1 MSDVQEAGS
10 AVVSPGDMSK
20 EDKEAMLNRKMEEIR
35 RKNEALLKRHQEVEA
50 DRKIAEKTGSSIP
63 VKGGAAVVVSPTTKT
78 AEFQFPE
85 ANERRKP
92 PPRGTHD
99 EQDGHDRMDR
109 RGPPRGRG
117 RGRGGPRGNFP
128 PKSPGSQRMPK
139 EQRETREQWKPKEHR
154 EPRSSRESPR
164 GPKDSYPP
172 KSPGQPRGPGAGRGR
187 GRERR
192 EGGGGREDTKAKEW
206 EEKRKKNIEQMEEE
220 LRLMSE
226 LELEGKRLRHFLDDP
241 RRQGPLPEAVEDR
254 HQGSRRS
261 AMNWGGK
268 DFDGVKHGMEQLK
281 KQQKQGRYPQRG
293 SRDKMDMTL
302 SMTGRERKEYEE
314 WRQERERIDR
324 ERLERHRTAGGEW
337 KREWDQEKLDGNV
350 EPADVLVPSQPTLG
364 AWIETSG
371 RQRETDFEEGGK
383 RIGSGRFPAT
393 DVSQP
398 RRPERE
404 RKGDRHEDGEGRR
417 KQRRRTRSLKG
428 DKAEKAA
435 AEGLTVT
442 VQGENRKVENKE
454 NNSEQ
459 TEVPDSQETPNVP
472 MEAVSEDNGRAN
484 NNNNNNR
491 FRPISPLTMPPTR
504 EPPSPTNP
512 MSPTSPLELRTPPD
526 HVHVAD
532 WAQEMGESGSG
543 SLSGDWGDV
552 QQEQGYPPDE
562 RMDSPYGEE
571 EEGQEFHDCEDDVV
585 EKTMEEPKPQ
595 RVDCR
600 RRHRTGSD
608 SAPEQGA
615 SGEDVT
621 TEVPSKDEG
630 DALTPVE
637 DCTVGASDQTK
648 GSENSDVSS
657 PTESVSTSEEVTPTN
672 QEAPAIPPASEQ
684 LVEKDTAAKVED
696 TPVADAEPETSVKA
710 EESLASV
717 AEPATCVK
725 AGETPVAEPA
735 TCVKAG
741 ETPVAEPA
749 TCVKAGETP
758 VAEPATCVKAGE
770 TPVAEP
776 ATCVKAGETPV
787 AEPATCVKA
796 GETPVAEPATCVK
809 AGETPVAEPAE
820 CVSEDVEIGTTETQ
834 DGEKETSPIE
844 PTKEQTEASTS
855 AEGQERDSAEVRE
868 GESPPPTLEPS
879 FSDCEFPLSD

>member
-1 MSDVQEAGS
+1 MADVQEAGS

-50 DRKIAEKTGSSIP
+50 DRRTAEKTGSSIP
-63 VKGGAAVVVSPTTKT
+63 VKGGAAVVVSPTTKS
-78 AEFQFPE
+78 ADFQFPE

-99 EQDGHDRMDR
+99 DQDGHDRTDR

-117 RGRGGPRGNFP
+117 RGRGGPRGDFP
-128 PKSPGSQRMPK
+128 PKSPGSQRIPK
-139 EQRETREQWKPKEHR
+139 EQRDTREQWKSKEQR
-154 EPRSSRESPR
+154 EPRGSRESPR
-164 GPKDSYPP
+164 APKDSFPP
-172 KSPGQPRGPGAGRGR
+172 KSPGQPRGPGTGRGR
-187 GRERR
+187 GRDRR
-192 EGGGGREDTKAKEW
+192 EGGGGGGREDTKAKEW

-281 KQQKQGRYPQRG
+281 KQQKQGRYHQRG

-350 EPADVLVPSQPTLG
+350 EPADVLAPSQPTLG

-371 RQRETDFEEGGK
+371 RQRGGK
-383 RIGSGRFPAT
+383 RIGSGRFPAA
-393 DVSQP
+393 DSNQP
-398 RRPERE
+398 RRPERD
-404 RKGDRHEDGEGRR
+404 RKGDRHEEGEGRR

-454 NNSEQ
+454 NNREQ
-459 TEVPDSQETPNVP
+459 AEVADAQETANTP
-472 MEAVSEDNGRAN
+472 MEEAVAEDNGHAN

-491 FRPISPLTMPPTR
+491 FRPISPLVMPPAR

-532 WAQEMGESGSG
+532 WAVEMGESGSG

-552 QQEQGYPPDE
+552 QQGQGYPPDA

-571 EEGQEFHDCEDDVV
+571 EEGQEFHDCEDDIV
-585 EKTMEEPKPQ
+585 EKTSEEPKPQ
-595 RVDCR
+595 RTECR

-608 SAPEQGA
+608 SAPGQGV
-615 SGEDVT
+615 SGEDIT
-621 TEVPSKDEG
+621 TEVPSKDEH
-630 DALTPVE
+630 DVLTPVQ
-637 DCTVGASDQTK
+637 DSSAGQTKASDS
-648 GSENSDVSS
+648 SEVSS
-657 PTESVSTSEEVTPTN
+657 PSESVSTSEEVTPTN
-672 QEAPAIPPASEQ
+672 QEAPAIPSEE
-684 LVEKDTAAKVED
+684 LVKQDTA
-696 TPVADAEPETSVKA
+696 VKA
-710 EESLASV
+710 EESPVTA
-717 AEPATCVK
+717 AEPSTVNAEDVK
-725 AGETPVAEPA
+725 ETAVPVAETTVEA
-735 TCVKAG
+735 AKSSEA
-741 ETPVAEPA
+741 
-749 TCVKAGETP
+749 
-758 VAEPATCVKAGE
+758 
-770 TPVAEP
+770 
-776 ATCVKAGETPV
+776 
-787 AEPATCVKA
+787 
-796 GETPVAEPATCVK
+796 
-809 AGETPVAEPAE
+809 VAEPAE
-820 CVSEDVEIGTTETQ
+820 PTSEDMTVLRTETQ
-834 DGEKETSPIE
+834 DAEKSPTESTGEQAEDSAP
-844 PTKEQTEASTS
+844 
-855 AEGQERDSAEVRE
+855 AEGEERDHSEDVRE

-879 FSDCEFPLSD
+879 LSDCEFPLSDAESSCGAINISDYNTVAYTKKTSP

>member
-1 MSDVQEAGS
+1 MSDVQEPAP

-20 EDKEAMLNRKMEEIR
+20 EDKEAMLNRKMEAIR

-50 DRKIAEKTGSSIP
+50 DRRTAEKTGSSIP
-63 VKGGAAVVVSPTTKT
+63 VKGGAAVVVSPTSKT

-92 PPRGTHD
+92 QPRGTLD
-99 EQDGHDRMDR
+99 DQDGHERIDR

-117 RGRGGPRGNFP
+117 RGRGGPRGDFP
-128 PKSPGSQRMPK
+128 PKSPGTQRIPK
-139 EQRETREQWKPKEHR
+139 EQRETREQWKPREQR
-154 EPRSSRESPR
+154 EPRGPRESPR
-164 GPKDSYPP
+164 APKDSYPP
-172 KSPGQPRGPGAGRGR
+172 KSPGQPRGPGTGRGR

-192 EGGGGREDTKAKEW
+192 EGREGGGGGGREDTKAKEW

-268 DFDGVKHGMEQLK
+268 DFDGVKHGIEQLK
-281 KQQKQGRYPQRG
+281 KQQKQGRYHQRG
-293 SRDKMDMTL
+293 SREKMDMTL
-302 SMTGRERKEYEE
+302 SMTGRERKEYED

-350 EPADVLVPSQPTLG
+350 EPADVLAPSQPTLG
-364 AWIETSG
+364 AWIETSS
-371 RQRETDFEEGGK
+371 RQRGGK
-383 RIGSGRFPAT
+383 RIGSGRFPAADT
-393 DVSQP
+393 IQP

-404 RKGDRHEDGEGRR
+404 RKGDRFEDGEGRR

-442 VQGENRKVENKE
+442 VHGENRKVENNKE
-454 NNSEQ
+454 NNRANSEQ
-459 TEVPDSQETPNVP
+459 PEVPQETPNVP
-472 MEAVSEDNGRAN
+472 MEEAVTEDNGRAN

-491 FRPISPLTMPPTR
+491 FRPISPLAMPPTR

-532 WAQEMGESGSG
+532 WAVEMGESGSG

-562 RMDSPYGEE
+562 RMDSPYAED
-571 EEGQEFHDCEDDVV
+571 EEGQEFHDCEDDIV
-585 EKTMEEPKPQ
+585 EKTVEEPKPQ

-600 RRHRTGSD
+600 RRHRTGSGSD

-615 SGEDVT
+615 GGQDIS
-621 TEVPSKDEG
+621 TEVPSK

-637 DCTVGASDQTK
+637 DSSVGAK
-648 GSENSDVSS
+648 APENSDVSS
-657 PTESVSTSEEVTPTN
+657 PSDSVSTSEEVTPTN
-672 QEAPAIPPASEQ
+672 QEAPAIPSSLVQ
-684 LVEKDTAAKVED
+684 LAEKDTAVKTEESPATASD
-696 TPVADAEPETSVKA
+696 PAIAVKA
-710 EESLASV
+710 EESPATV
-717 AEPATCVK
+717 AEPATAVE
-725 AGETPVAEPA
+725 AEETPVPVAEPA
-735 TCVKAG
+735 TSVEVEESPATVIESEATVKA
-741 ETPVAEPA
+741 EEIPVAVTE
-749 TCVKAGETP
+749 TTVKAEESP
-758 VAEPATCVKAGE
+758 VT
-770 TPVAEP
+770 
-776 ATCVKAGETPV
+776 
-787 AEPATCVKA
+787 
-796 GETPVAEPATCVK
+796 
-809 AGETPVAEPAE
+809 VAEPAE
-820 CVSEDVEIGTTETQ
+820 HTTEEVKLVTTETQ
-834 DGEKETSPIE
+834 EAEKEKSPTE
-844 PTKEQTEASTS
+844 STDEQTEASTP
-855 AEGQERDSAEVRE
+855 AEGEERDSSDDRE

-879 FSDCEFPLSD
+879 FSDCEFPLSDAESSSGAINISDYNTVAYTKKTSP